1 MDCVGNAPFERAAA
15 CLTPGGALLL
25 VVSDLRGLLLAA
37 WHTRRSGRRIAAG
50 NIDSTPDA
58 LAHLV
63 DLAESGRFQAVID
76 RTYDLADIA
85 LAHRFVEAGHKR
97 GNVIL
102 CVAGG

>member
-1 MDCVGNAPFERAAA
+1 MPHSGRGPVARRFRS
-15 CLTPGGALLL
+15 PGGCFWPP
-25 VVSDLRGLLLAA
+25 G
-37 WHTRRSGRRIAAG
+37 TRRSGRRVVAG
-50 NIDSTPDA
+50 NIDSTADA

-63 DLAESGRFQAVID
+63 DLAESGLFLAVID
-76 RTYDLADIA
+76 WTYDLTDIA

>member
-1 MDCVGNAPFERAAA
+1 MNALRRA
-15 CLTPGGALLL
+15 
-25 VVSDLRGLLLAA
+25 SLRAGPCCSSFPISGGLLLAA
-37 WHTRRSGRRIAAG
+37 WHTRRSGRRVVAG
-50 NIDSTPDA
+50 NIDSTADA

-63 DLAESGRFQAVID
+63 DLAESGLFLAVID
-76 RTYDLADIA
+76 WTYDLTDIA